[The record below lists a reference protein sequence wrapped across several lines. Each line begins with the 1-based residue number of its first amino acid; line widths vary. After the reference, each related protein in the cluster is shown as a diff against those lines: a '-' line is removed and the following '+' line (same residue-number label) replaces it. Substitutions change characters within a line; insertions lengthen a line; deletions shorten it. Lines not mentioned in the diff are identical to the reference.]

1 MVYFKKI
8 AYSGK
13 YQDDNA
19 IPLLLAYISQPS
31 KTPHHILD
39 GFWFGDNNAAE
50 SMIAVSN
57 HFGKNSKI
65 RLHHFVLSFEPYLNH
80 SYQLIY
86 DIAYVIAEEISKNY
100 QIVFAAHEDTNNI
113 HIHFVFNAVS
123 YVTGLKY
130 HGGKTEYKELYQLC
144 YEVIKQAQLLPLV
157 AVSYHPNSIDLEKSH
172 E

>member
-13 YQDDNA
+13 YQDDDS
-19 IPLLLAYISQPS
+19 IPQLLAYISQPS

-39 GFWFGDNNAAE
+39 GFWFGDGNAAE

-80 SYQLIY
+80 S
-86 DIAYVIAEEISKNY
+86 
-100 QIVFAAHEDTNNI
+100 
-113 HIHFVFNAVS
+113 
-123 YVTGLKY
+123 
-130 HGGKTEYKELYQLC
+130 
-144 YEVIKQAQLLPLV
+144 
-157 AVSYHPNSIDLEKSH
+157 
-172 E
+172 